1 MPTQPRTRST
11 PATSVAAIFAIVV
24 IASVQPTATV
34 QGAHPTDGI
43 HNVMDYGAK
52 VDGTTD
58 DTAAIQAAIDA
69 ATEQGATVSLPPG
82 EYLLAGNLEIKEGV
96 ALIGA
101 NAGPMS
107 IGQRKGSILLPL
119 SGRGDE
125 DASPFIHL
133 TNATTVRGVTIYYSQ
148 QKCDDIVP
156 YPWTFQ
162 LEGFD
167 TTVEDVTLINSYNG
181 IRTGPGINVRHRIRS
196 VVGTVL
202 RRGIFIDRCTDIGRV
217 ENVQFHCHWW
227 SEPAFEGRW
236 DPVYKYMWENLE
248 AYIFARTDWEYI
260 TNNFVFPAKIGWH
273 FIKSEFGMPNGHMT
287 ACGADATQ
295 TAVHVDDIQLMG
307 LLVTGGQF
315 VSTMGDDPVQ
325 VRIAP
330 TCTGSVRFVNCS
342 FWGMSIHNAAIEGNG
357 FVSFS
362 DCFFS
367 NWNRKIDG
375 SPLVVARSGR
385 VQVQN
390 STFGTPQPSIE
401 LGPDVKHAIV
411 RGNNG
416 IAGVQIINHARRT
429 IISDNEDDP
438 IVWTDEARGHSRVDI
453 GLLGDDRYLTG
464 WMGREPASEWESGG
478 TKRWSSAD
486 SMIEMP
492 IRSSTAYTV
501 AIDVDVPPHAV
512 TPRGGLYLGETRVV
526 SLADVSRDVAIG
538 SFPPQEAD
546 KVRLC
551 LKVKTWEPAE
561 VIAGSDDDRTLGVAV
576 RSILLRA
583 DGAPT
588 RVFNANT
595 GEWSE

>member
-1 MPTQPRTRST
+1 MPIQPRPRSF
-11 PATSVAAIFAIVV
+11 PATVVTAVFAIAT
-24 IASVQPTATV
+24 IALAQPTATAK
-34 QGAHPTDGI
+34 GAHPTDGV
-43 HNVMDYGAK
+43 HNVMDYGVKA
-52 VDGTTD
+52 DGTTD

-69 ATEQGATVSLPPG
+69 ATERGGTVSLPPG
-82 EYLLAGNLEIKEGV
+82 EYLLAGNLKIKEGV

-107 IGQRKGSILLPL
+107 IGQRKGTILLPL
-119 SGRGDE
+119 AGRGDE
-125 DASPFIHL
+125 DAPPFIHM
-133 TNATTVRGVTIYYSQ
+133 THATTVRGVTIYYPE

-196 VVGTVL
+196 VVGAVL
-202 RRGIFIDRCTDIGRV
+202 RRGILVDRCTDIGRV

-260 TNNFVFPAKIGWH
+260 TNNFVFPAKIGWR
-273 FIKSEFGMPNGHMT
+273 FIKSEFGMSNGHMT
-287 ACGADATQ
+287 TCGADSTQ
-295 TAVHVDDIQLMG
+295 TAVQVDDIQLMG
-307 LLVTGGQF
+307 LLITGGQF
-315 VSTMGDDPVQ
+315 VSMVGDDPVQ
-325 VRIAP
+325 VRIAS
-330 TCTGSVRFVNCS
+330 TCIGNVRFVNCS
-342 FWGMSIHNAAIEGNG
+342 FWGMSSHNALIEGNG

-367 NWNRKIDG
+367 NWSQKADDN
-375 SPLVVARSGR
+375 PLVVARSGR

-416 IAGVQIINHARRT
+416 IASVQVINHAPRT

-438 IVWTDEARGHSRVDI
+438 VVWTDEARGHALLDI
-453 GLLGDDRYLTG
+453 GALGDDRYLTG
-464 WMGREPASEWESGG
+464 WMGRDLPQEGPGDP
-478 TKRWSSAD
+478 TTRWSSTD
-486 SMIEMP
+486 SVIKMP
-492 IRSSTAYTV
+492 IRPNTAYTV
-501 AIDVDVPPHAV
+501 AVDVNIPQPAV
-512 TPRGGLYLGETRVV
+512 TPLGGLYVGEACVVPLTEAGRVV
-526 SLADVSRDVAIG
+526 ATGTLA
-538 SFPPQEAD
+538 PQDGEN
-546 KVRLC
+546 VRLR
-551 LKVKTWEPAE
+551 LKVKTWVPAHTLPD
-561 VIAGSDDDRTLGVAV
+561 SSDDRTLGVSV
-576 RSILLRA
+576 RSITLQA
-583 DGAPT
+583 EGAPA

-595 GEWSE
+595 GEWSD